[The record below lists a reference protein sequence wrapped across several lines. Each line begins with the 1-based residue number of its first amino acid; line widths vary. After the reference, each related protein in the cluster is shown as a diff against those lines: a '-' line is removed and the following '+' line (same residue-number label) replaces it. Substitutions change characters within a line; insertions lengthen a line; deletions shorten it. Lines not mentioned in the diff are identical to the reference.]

1 MAELKEYM
9 INETSEFSSME
20 NNPMIYTLVIPKL
33 LHSNDVDAVKKD
45 EVIKNVVD
53 VTEKFIKTLN
63 KDTIKFLKNQCS
75 PAAVMEM
82 FKLSK
87 NYRNTFDD
95 YMVLFH
101 DIICNEEKNFMKCL
115 ELDKKLAEL
124 YSSPEYQAYRN
135 TL

>member
-53 VTEKFIKTLN
+53 VTEKFIKALN

-95 YMVLFH
+95 YLVLFH
-101 DIICNEEKNFMKCL
+101 DVICNEEKNFMKCL

>member
-75 PAAVMEM
+75 PAAVMVM

-95 YMVLFH
+95 YLVLFH
-101 DIICNEEKNFMKCL
+101 DVICNEEKNFMKCL

>member
-95 YMVLFH
+95 YLVLFH
-101 DIICNEEKNFMKCL
+101 DVICNEEKNFMKCL

>member
-45 EVIKNVVD
+45 EIIKNVVD

-95 YMVLFH
+95 YLVLFH
-101 DIICNEEKNFMKCL
+101 DVICNEEKNFMKCL

>member
-1 MAELKEYM
+1 M

-95 YMVLFH
+95 YLVLFH
-101 DIICNEEKNFMKCL
+101 DVICNEEKNFMKCL